1 MDPRPLFVTGGW
13 RQWMRTLA
21 STVFFAL
28 GTAGCG
34 TTYKDHVIEPG
45 QAYDG
50 EPLVT
55 PLPLTV
61 GVYYTPEF
69 RNYEGNTSRSNDRRV
84 DRYHLRL
91 GPASVAL
98 FDRILAAQFA
108 EVRSVDRVPTPDAGE
123 PGLDAVIEVSFAS
136 AGLMSVGYDLTL
148 YAPSGTVIAK
158 FDADGAT
165 YSDRV
170 DDETVP
176 RGLRVA
182 MRNAAAKFLVD
193 FSDNPDIHA
202 WLSGLGDREPLAM
215 GSPLRRDP
223 EPE

>member
-1 MDPRPLFVTGGW
+1 MDPRSLFVAGGW
-13 RQWMRTLA
+13 RQWKRTLVSA
-21 STVFFAL
+21 VLFAL
-28 GTAGCG
+28 GAAGCG
-34 TTYKDHVIEPG
+34 TTYEDHVIEPG
-45 QAYDG
+45 QVYDG

-55 PLPLTV
+55 PLPLAV
-61 GVYYTPEF
+61 GVYYPPEF
-69 RNYEGNTSRSNDRRV
+69 RDYESHASRSNDRRV

-108 EVRSVDRVPTPDAGE
+108 EVRPVDRLPAPDDGE
-123 PGLDAVIEVSFAS
+123 ADLDAVIEVSFAS

-148 YAPSGTVIAK
+148 YAASGTVIAK

-170 DDETVP
+170 DDETVS

-193 FSDNPDIHA
+193 FPDNPDVHA
-202 WLSGLGDREPLAM
+202 WLSGLGRREPLAM
-215 GSPLRRDP
+215 GSLLRREP